1 MSFWYR
7 RHTCSIF
14 TTTTSATTAAAT
26 TSATTTSA
34 TLVLLSPDD
43 YTSGI
48 NNRRPDVERAK
59 DSKPDNFFSIWSETL
74 RPKNFE
80 KESRKRR
87 NETKMLPATKKKLHF
102 VWMSR
107 FHHTKLIRF
116 RETLKS
122 QGSFETGQ
130 PSKVRKSV
138 AAFLDDETAAKVLLS
153 VQPGPRGGVG

>member
-14 TTTTSATTAAAT
+14 TATTTATAAAT
-26 TSATTTSA
+26 TTTTA
-34 TLVLLSPDD
+34 TLAFLSTDD

-74 RPKNFE
+74 RPKFFE

-87 NETKMLPATKKKLHF
+87 NETKMLPATKKLHF

-122 QGSFETGQ
+122 PGRFETGQ

-153 VQPGPRGGVG
+153 VQPGPRWGVG